1 MRRYV
6 PILRW
11 LGEYD
16 SGWLRA
22 DLIAGLTIM
31 ALLVPEGM
39 AYAELAGVGPEAA
52 FYAAP
57 IGLLLYAVFGTS
69 RQLVV
74 AVSSAIAVMSASIVG
89 QVGAADAAEFAALT
103 ALLAILA
110 GVVGVLAG
118 LLKLGR
124 IARFFS
130 GSVLAGFVSGLA
142 LVIIVKQL
150 PKVVGLEGGEGNV
163 WERLWHLLGDLGE
176 TEAVTLFIG
185 ATTIALMWALEK
197 WFHRI
202 PAALVA
208 LVYGILVVTIFDLAA
223 ETHVVG
229 EIPSG
234 LALPAWPDVGASE
247 VLALL
252 PGAVAITLVMFA
264 EAVGPARSF
273 ASKHRYRID
282 EDQELV
288 GMGMANLGAG
298 LFRGFPIG
306 ASLSKSA
313 AADAAGG
320 RSQMSGIVA
329 AVATALVALFL
340 TPLFENLPEAA
351 LGAIVIV
358 AVSGMFKLGELR
370 RLYRLRKTDFWLA
383 MIALL
388 GVMTF
393 EEVLYGLLVAVLA
406 SLVAFIMRTR
416 RPQIRELGRVP
427 GTLQFRSLTAHPE
440 ARQSTGLLIARPD
453 ETVFFA
459 NAASI
464 REGLRDMVEET
475 DRPIAT
481 VLLDLELTNELD
493 VPGAEML
500 EELHGELE
508 RVGTSLVLAGAHSRV
523 EDMLERSGVLEAITP
538 NALFSDVSNAVLT
551 LAERAPGEL
560 DDPDRGA
567 IVAWLDEL
575 ADLAL
580 RHATEMTEDER
591 QRLAAVVARLD
602 GVARRDQQ

>member
-416 RPQIRELGRVP
+416 RPQISELGRVP

-538 NALFSDVSNAVLT
+538 DALFSDVSNAVLT